1 MIATADRLARNSARG
16 GVALILLAIVGLD
29 SLSRYRLAPPWLAE
43 GVSFA
48 VIAAMACAALT
59 ERQPWRR
66 LEVIALWGGTALGI
80 GYNALNLYNVIDKL
94 AFHAVQPSP
103 LFYSALV
110 IWIDNIL
117 LFTLVYWLVDR
128 GGPDA
133 RMRGTA
139 ALPDFDFPA
148 MSEPEKVR
156 ADWQPSFVDY
166 LFIGFT
172 TSTAF
177 SPTEAQPLT
186 SRAKLLMMAQST
198 ISLATIAIVA
208 ARAVNIIQ

>member
-1 MIATADRLARNSARG
+1 MRTSARS

-29 SLSRYRLAPPWLAE
+29 SLSRYRVAPSWLAE
-43 GVSFA
+43 VVTA
-48 VIAAMACAALT
+48 IVIGAMVCAALT
-59 ERQPWRR
+59 ESRVWRR
-66 LEVIALWGGTALGI
+66 VEMIALWGAVALGLA
-80 GYNALNLYNVIDKL
+80 YNVLNLWNVIDKL
-94 AFHAVQPSP
+94 AFRSVQPSL
-103 LFYSALV
+103 LFYTAIA

-117 LFTLVYWLVDR
+117 IFTLLYWLVDR
-128 GGPDA
+128 GGPNARERDA
-133 RMRGTA
+133 G

-148 MSEPEKVR
+148 MSEPERVR
-156 ADWQPSFVDY
+156 TGWQPSLVDY

-172 TSTAF
+172 TATAF

-186 SRAKLLMMAQST
+186 SRAKLLMIAQSA